1 MPSVLR
7 KVVFFG
13 RAKLQLNSA
22 NKETLYTYVNIKK
35 TESHIIYYISYA
47 FENHVSC
54 RCKRRRKDED
64 TEDLA
69 NKCFSL
75 KKAVDTVSVHHNHD
89 SQHRNSWRHDKT
101 RLSFA
106 IRLKQIAFL
115 SQRNCKKVKI
125 IFAGCLY

>member
-7 KVVFFG
+7 EDVFFG

-35 TESHIIYYISYA
+35 TESHIMYYISYA

-54 RCKRRRKDED
+54 RCKRRRKDD
-64 TEDLA
+64 NEDLA

-101 RLSFA
+101 RLPFA

-115 SQRNCKKVKI
+115 SRRNCKKVKI

>member
-1 MPSVLR
+1 M
-7 KVVFFG
+7 
-13 RAKLQLNSA
+13 
-22 NKETLYTYVNIKK
+22 YMYVNTKK
-35 TESHIIYYISYA
+35 TERTMFA
-47 FENHVSC
+47 VSCC

-75 KKAVDTVSVHHNHD
+75 KKAVDTVSVHRNHG

-106 IRLKQIAFL
+106 ARLKQIAFL
-115 SQRNCKKVKI
+115 SRLFLLGVFVRVGLSTVAPFLKAPGEKYSLIWPIQ
-125 IFAGCLY
+125 GCNAVDRAWLI

>member
-7 KVVFFG
+7 ENVFFE

-22 NKETLYTYVNIKK
+22 NKETLYMYVNIKK

-75 KKAVDTVSVHHNHD
+75 KKAVDTVSVHRNRG
-89 SQHRNSWRHDKT
+89 SQHRNSWRRDK
-101 RLSFA
+101 
-106 IRLKQIAFL
+106 
-115 SQRNCKKVKI
+115 N
-125 IFAGCLY
+125 